1 MSGHEM
7 TLAKLK
13 VGQIAEMFA
22 ASDVLITAA
31 LRDIEVT
38 SITHDSRQADKGSL
52 FCCVHGDRYD
62 GHSFASDAVARGA
75 SALMVDHFLPEI
87 DSAVAQ
93 IIVTDVRSCVGAV
106 AAKVYGNPSRQLSV
120 VGITGTNG
128 KTTTAH
134 LLASILRSDQVK
146 TEILGTLSGGF
157 TTPEAADLQK
167 IFADML
173 DVGVRAIAME
183 VSSHALALGR
193 VNGTYFSQTVF
204 TNLGIDHLDFHGT
217 QEEYFRAKLRL
228 FNGEFSETGIVNA
241 DDSFGQKIIEQADIS
256 ITPFSMQDI
265 HDLEVSA
272 VEHRYTWRGH
282 RIEVAIGGSVNVMN
296 SIAAATTASEMGV
309 TPQAIMEGLRDM
321 PPISGRFE
329 KVDVGQDFVVLVD
342 FAHTPDGLAQ
352 VLRSVREST
361 PGGRVLVV
369 FGCGGDR
376 DKMKRP
382 MMGEIAVSLADHV
395 VVTSDNPRSE
405 NPETIIASVVA
416 GIPEHLR
423 HRLVATEVDR
433 RLAIRRALRMA
444 EPADVVVIAGKGHET
459 TQTIGAEVLPFDD
472 RLVVTEILRG
482 VG

>member
-1 MSGHEM
+1 M
-7 TLAKLK
+7 TPTKMK
-13 VGQIAEMFA
+13 VGKIAEMFA
-22 ASDVLITAA
+22 ASDLLVTAA
-31 LRDIEVT
+31 LRDVEVT
-38 SITHDSRQADKGSL
+38 SITHDSRQADKGTL
-52 FCCVHGDRYD
+52 FCCVPGDRYD
-62 GHSFASDAVARGA
+62 GHSFAGDAVARGA
-75 SALMVDHFLPEI
+75 NALLVDHFLPEL

-93 IIVTDVRSCVGAV
+93 IIVKDVRACVGAV
-106 AAKVYGNPSRQLSV
+106 AAKVYGDPSQQLSV

-146 TEILGTLSGGF
+146 TEILGTLSGAF

-167 IFADML
+167 MFADML

-193 VNGTYFSQTVF
+193 VNGTHFSQTVF
-204 TNLGIDHLDFHGT
+204 TNLGIDHLEFHGT
-217 QEEYFRAKLRL
+217 QEEYFHAKLRL
-228 FNGEFSETGIVNA
+228 FNSEFSGTGIVNA
-241 DDSFGQKIIEQADIS
+241 DDPFGQKIIEQADIS
-256 ITPFSMQDI
+256 MIPFSMQDI

-272 VEHRYTWRGH
+272 VEHSYTWREH
-282 RIEVAIGGSVNVMN
+282 RIVVAIGGSVNVMN

-309 TPQAIMEGLRDM
+309 TPQAIIQGLREL

-329 KVDVGQDFVVLVD
+329 KVEAGQDFVVLVD

-382 MMGEIAVSLADHV
+382 MMG
-395 VVTSDNPRSE
+395 
-405 NPETIIASVVA
+405 
-416 GIPEHLR
+416 
-423 HRLVATEVDR
+423 
-433 RLAIRRALRMA
+433 
-444 EPADVVVIAGKGHET
+444 
-459 TQTIGAEVLPFDD
+459 
-472 RLVVTEILRG
+472 
-482 VG
+482 

>member
-1 MSGHEM
+1 
-7 TLAKLK
+7 
-13 VGQIAEMFA
+13 
-22 ASDVLITAA
+22 
-31 LRDIEVT
+31 
-38 SITHDSRQADKGSL
+38 
-52 FCCVHGDRYD
+52 
-62 GHSFASDAVARGA
+62 
-75 SALMVDHFLPEI
+75 
-87 DSAVAQ
+87 
-93 IIVTDVRSCVGAV
+93 
-106 AAKVYGNPSRQLSV
+106 
-120 VGITGTNG
+120 
-128 KTTTAH
+128 
-134 LLASILRSDQVK
+134 
-146 TEILGTLSGGF
+146 
-157 TTPEAADLQK
+157 
-167 IFADML
+167 
-173 DVGVRAIAME
+173 
-183 VSSHALALGR
+183 
-193 VNGTYFSQTVF
+193 
-204 TNLGIDHLDFHGT
+204 
-217 QEEYFRAKLRL
+217 LRL
-228 FNGEFSETGIVNA
+228 FNSEFSGTGIVNA
-241 DDSFGQKIIEQADIS
+241 DDPFGQKIIEQADIS
-256 ITPFSMQDI
+256 MIPFSMQDI

-272 VEHRYTWRGH
+272 VEHSYTWREH
-282 RIEVAIGGSVNVMN
+282 RIVVAIGGTVNVMN

-309 TPQAIMEGLRDM
+309 APQAIIQGLREL

-329 KVDVGQDFVVLVD
+329 KVEAGQDFVVLVD

>member
-1 MSGHEM
+1 MKR
-7 TLAKLK
+7 TKLK
-13 VGQIAEMFA
+13 VGKIAEMFA
-22 ASDVLITAA
+22 VSDLLATAAMSDV
-31 LRDIEVT
+31 EVT
-38 SITHDSRQADKGSL
+38 SITHDSRQADVGSM
-52 FCCVHGDRYD
+52 FCCVLGDRYD
-62 GHSFASDAVARGA
+62 GHSFAADAVARGA
-75 SALMVDHFLPEI
+75 NALLVDHFLPEI

-93 IIVTDVRSCVGAV
+93 IIVKDVRSSVGAV
-106 AAKVYGNPSRQLSV
+106 AAKIYGNPSEQLSV

-134 LLASILRSDQVK
+134 LLASILRSEQVK
-146 TEILGTLSGGF
+146 TEIFGTLSGGF

-167 IFADML
+167 MFADML
-173 DVGVRAIAME
+173 DLGVRAIAME

-193 VNGTYFSQTVF
+193 VNGTHFSQTVF

-217 QEEYFRAKLRL
+217 QEEYFQAKLRL
-228 FNGEFSETGIVNA
+228 FNGEFSGAGIVNA
-241 DDSFGQKIIEQADIS
+241 DDPFGQRIIKQANIS
-256 ITPFSMQDI
+256 ITPFSMQNI

-272 VEHRYTWRGH
+272 VEHSYTWREH
-282 RIEVAIGGSVNVMN
+282 RIVVAIGGSVNVMN

-309 TPQAIMEGLRDM
+309 SPPAIIQGLREL

-329 KVDVGQDFVVLVD
+329 KVEAGQDFVVLVD

-352 VLRSVREST
+352 LLRSVREST

-382 MMGEIAVSLADHV
+382 MMGEVAVSLADVV

-405 NPETIIASVVA
+405 NPETIIASIAA

-433 RLAIRRALRMA
+433 RLAIRRVLRMA